1 MEQILSQEE
10 IDALMSGLSD
20 GELEIQPEVEV
31 QAEVKVQAENKIEA
45 QAFDFV
51 KYTKGKKDN
60 LPALQFI
67 YDRFSKS
74 LRAALSLFI
83 EKDVEFELSPIQYIE
98 YRDFIKT
105 LPLPTNMNIIA
116 TENLKG
122 FFIVIFD
129 AKLIFSVLETIFGS
143 SNASTTRIE
152 GREFTKIELGV
163 IRKLV
168 GIVSV
173 EMERAWEPVYEI
185 KCKYSRSEMNPN
197 YITMVS
203 PEEIVSLCEFSV
215 EIGDI
220 TSWIKVCIPYGI
232 LETVKSYL
240 ISTPSR
246 EDMDMREKWLDALR
260 ESVSGVPLDIRAVLG
275 KREMSLEDFLK
286 VTEDNI
292 IMVDKCVD
300 DPVDVLINDKVKF
313 KGKLGILKG
322 NKAVMLEEAVY

>member
-20 GELEIQPEVEV
+20 GEIEPQTEVEV
-31 QAEVKVQAENKIEA
+31 QVETQVENKIEV
-45 QAFDFV
+45 QTFDFV
-51 KYTKGKKDN
+51 KYTKGKKEN
-60 LPALQFI
+60 FPALQFI

-74 LRAALSLFI
+74 LRSALSLFI
-83 EKDVEFELSPIQYIE
+83 EKEVELEQSPIQYIE

-105 LPLPTNMNIIA
+105 LPLPTNMNIIV

-143 SNASTTRIE
+143 SNASATRIE

-163 IRKLV
+163 IKKIV
-168 GIVSV
+168 GLVSV
-173 EMERAWEPVYEI
+173 EMEKAWAPVYEI

-232 LETVKSYL
+232 LETIKSYL

-246 EDMDMREKWLDALR
+246 EDLDMREKWLNKLR
-260 ESVSGVPLDIRAVLG
+260 ERTSEVPLEIRAVLG
-275 KREMSLEDFLK
+275 KRKMSLEDFLK

-300 DPVDVLINDKVKF
+300 DSVDVLINDRIKF

-322 NKAVMLEEAVY
+322 NKAVMIEEAIS

>member
-10 IDALMSGLSD
+10 IDALMSGLSE
-20 GELEIQPEVEV
+20 GEIEFPKEVEAAV
-31 QAEVKVQAENKIEA
+31 EQKIEV
-45 QAFDFV
+45 QAFDFI
-51 KYTKGKKDN
+51 KYTKGKKEN

-74 LRAALSLFI
+74 LRSALSLFI
-83 EKDVEFELSPIQYIE
+83 EKDVELEQSPIQYIE

-129 AKLIFSVLETIFGS
+129 AKLIFSVLETVFGS
-143 SNASTTRIE
+143 SNVSAPKIE
-152 GREFTKIELGV
+152 GREFTKIEIGV
-163 IRKLV
+163 IKKMV

-173 EMERAWEPVYEI
+173 EMEKAWTPVYEI

-232 LETVKSYL
+232 LETIKGYL

-246 EDMDMREKWLDALR
+246 EDMDMREKWLNKLR
-260 ESVSGVPLDIRAVLG
+260 KRTSDVPLEIKAILG
-275 KREMSLEDFLK
+275 KRKMSLEEFLK

-292 IMVDKCVD
+292 IMVDRCVD
-300 DPVDVLINDKVKF
+300 DQVDVLINDKIKF

-322 NKAVMLEEAVY
+322 TKAVMIEEAVN